1 MEKYYHC
8 GRHHDRHINQRRSY
22 KMDNCNANKSIECS
36 VTQCRNHCTT
46 GQYCALDK
54 IRVGTHES
62 NPTMDQCTDC
72 LSFEK
77 K

>member
-1 MEKYYHC
+1 
-8 GRHHDRHINQRRSY
+8 
-22 KMDNCNANKSIECS
+22 MDNCNANKSIECS